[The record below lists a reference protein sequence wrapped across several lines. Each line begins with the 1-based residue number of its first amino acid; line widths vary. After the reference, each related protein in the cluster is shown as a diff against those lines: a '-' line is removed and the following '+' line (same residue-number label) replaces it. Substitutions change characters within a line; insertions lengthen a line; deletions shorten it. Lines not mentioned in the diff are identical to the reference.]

1 LEGQSADLASKV
13 RYWRHFGSQAGAK
26 IRPWS
31 DTFGHMDL
39 KKVTTP
45 NSGDRLGSDL
55 GATCRRKRPKVHF
68 EAILDQFCSH
78 FGDISSNFG
87 LILDRIA
94 EEPNSKLA
102 N

>member
-1 LEGQSADLASKV
+1 MEGQGANLASKV
-13 RYWRHFGSQAGAK
+13 RFWSHFGSQAGAR

-31 DTFGHMDL
+31 ATVGHKGVKRSSPFSGLEHPGADL
-39 KKVTTP
+39 E
-45 NSGDRLGSDL
+45 
-55 GATCRRKRPKVHF
+55 AICRRKRPKVHF

-78 FGDISSNFG
+78 FGDISSNVG